1 MSLDLST
8 GTLAQLACLLE
19 ATARKPGNV
28 HPWEDF
34 EDTTFLDFALSALAI
49 GPALDRAAG
58 RGVGAMVLDAVASTR
73 RVVAT
78 NTNLGMVLLL
88 APLAAVAR
96 EVPLREGVADVLSAT
111 TVDDARLVYR
121 AIRLARPGGLGQATE
136 QDVTAEPTQT
146 LVDVMALAADR
157 DTVARQYA
165 NSFGEVFDVGVPA
178 LRGALAAGRP
188 LETAVIATHLRLLA
202 EVPDTLIARKCGP
215 DESREAAR
223 RAADVLR
230 DGWPDST
237 TGILSCARLDRW
249 LRARGH
255 ARNPGTTADLVAAA
269 LFVCLRDGTI
279 RLPVTGGR
287 SGWSS
292 AGR

>member
-28 HPWEDF
+28 HPSENF

-96 EVPLREGVADVLSAT
+96 KVPLREGVADVLSAT

-237 TGILSCARLDRW
+237 TGILSCAGLDRW

>member
-1 MSLDLST
+1 MSLELSS
-8 GTLAQLACLLE
+8 GTLAQLACIVE

-28 HPWEDF
+28 HPSEDF

-49 GPALDRAAG
+49 GPAFDRAAG
-58 RGVGAMVLDAVASTR
+58 RGIGAMVLDAVESTR

-121 AIRLARPGGLGQATE
+121 AIRLARPGGLGEAVA
-136 QDVTAEPTQT
+136 QDVTEEPTQT

-157 DTVARQYA
+157 YTVARQYA
-165 NSFGEVFDVGVPA
+165 GGFAEEFDVGVPA
-178 LRGALAAGRP
+178 LHGALAAGRP
-188 LETAVIATHLRLLA
+188 LETAVIATHLRLMA
-202 EVPDTLIARKCGP
+202 EVPDTLIARKCGL

-223 RAADVLR
+223 RAAGVLR
-230 DGWPDST
+230 DGWPDT
-237 TGILSCARLDRW
+237 TAGVRSCAGLDRW
-249 LRARGH
+249 LRAKGH

-287 SGWSS
+287 SRWSS